1 MRYSNNFCTK
11 GSIVFIHDKKDS
23 FLNKRPLLVISNPN
37 PILHSVMVCP
47 IGTRG
52 KPGIKCSLYNPHTDD
67 YVSGV
72 EESTIYPNSIY
83 TIKESDIRR
92 TLGVIDPYIMR
103 EVDKAIDFFRGLTDE
118 IPPFLRPVEKQYCGV
133 EYTYAYEV
141 SESGDSHLDEVSEES
156 IDSDTL
162 EDTQDDNIDEVD
174 EIEKEADGIAYN
186 VWLNK
191 KPMQVVDLIG
201 DEYSSK
207 IIARSIPISQLNATF
222 AHKSANFFTDI
233 RNELTSVSVNLAMNY
248 LNTNNSLK
256 QCADFIKIGFAII
269 EKFYPEQIPDG
280 KESMCHVLSEIA
292 IDKYSIDFSNK
303 RIWRTAPKVSF

>member
-174 EIEKEADGIAYN
+174 EIEKEAENFDAKNNEKIQSIINTYGIEVDDEFYAE
-186 VWLNK
+186 LNEYAK
-191 KPMQVVDLIG
+191 DIDNL
-201 DEYSSK
+201 DEYK
-207 IIARSIPISQLNATF
+207 D
-222 AHKSANFFTDI
+222 DI
-233 RNELTSVSVNLAMNY
+233 QAELD
-248 LNTNNSLK
+248 K
-256 QCADFIKIGFAII
+256 QVI
-269 EKFYPEQIPDG
+269 EPA
-280 KESMCHVLSEIA
+280 KEKK
-292 IDKYSIDFSNK
+292 DD
-303 RIWRTAPKVSF
+303 